1 MQKTRKLLI
10 VVLLTAVIG
19 GIAVFADR
27 YEPPLVDYQLAEL
40 ILPGNIKI
48 SPWTDE
54 KNNISYYFIPS
65 YVDFEEIQLST
76 DGKQGIKIGNTVF
89 NDGDRLFGFKA
100 DQEYIMFDKDNI
112 GHNIEFLQSGETAT
126 IFVST
131 ITGSMDAIYK
141 SKEKKEV
148 AKITV
153 LDKGGN
159 VDFTSSETKIK
170 GRGNSTWDALK
181 RPFSIFLNEPKSL
194 LGMGTSSKWVLLAN
208 SYDDSEIRNAMVFD
222 MARKVGLPGTSEY
235 EYVNL
240 YLNGEYNGLY
250 MICQSVDTFTE
261 RTDVDKEGLFLFSA
275 ELAGRKGEMKYTLYA
290 EDNKA
295 FIDVELP
302 DKLSAEEIE
311 VAEEIITEIDTV
323 IKNGGN
329 NIGEVIDLDS
339 WVKKYLIDES
349 FENIDSGIIS
359 SYFYKSTKDVN
370 SKVFAGPI
378 WDYDLILGNERML
391 LYSEGNPEVLF
402 AKQDYRSSEER
413 ILWYSEL
420 YSNPVFYN
428 EMVKTFKEDF
438 LPYLEWLIQNGIYK
452 YSQKISLAKSADDI
466 RWGKDS
472 PYKYEKIVEF
482 LSKRVDF
489 LKSIWLDNEEYVKV
503 THYTPGENCAFYIA
517 YILKGHTLADNPEIM
532 AEFSESDIWYVEGTD
547 EEYDFTLPVNE
558 DIVLVKPFINVET
571 GIKDKIK
578 DFLSENNKFLEIG
591 VSIGALVFAVL
602 LLQLRKRLKKGVR

>member
-1 MQKTRKLLI
+1 MQKIRKLLI
-10 VVLLTAVIG
+10 IVLLTVAIG

-27 YEPPLVDYQLAEL
+27 YETPLVDYQLAEL

-112 GHNIEFLQSGETAT
+112 GHNIEFLKAGETAT

-141 SKEKKEV
+141 SKGKKEI

-153 LDKGGN
+153 LDKNGN
-159 VDFTSSETKIK
+159 VDFISAETKIK
-170 GRGNSTWDALK
+170 GRGNATWDKLK
-181 RPFSIFLNEPKSL
+181 KPFSILLNEPKSL

-208 SYDDSEIRNAMVFD
+208 AFDDSEIRNAMVFD
-222 MARKVGLPGTSEY
+222 TAHKVGLSETSEY

-261 RTDVDKEGLFLFSA
+261 RTDEDKEGLFLFSA
-275 ELAGRKGEMKYTLYA
+275 ELPGRKNEMKYTLYA

-295 FIDVELP
+295 FIDVCLP
-302 DKLSAEEIE
+302 DKLSAEEKD
-311 VAEEIITEIDTV
+311 VAEKIISEIDTV
-323 IKNGGN
+323 ITKGGN
-329 NIGEVIDLDS
+329 DISEVIDLDS
-339 WVKKYLIDES
+339 WVKKYLIDEI
-349 FENIDSGIIS
+349 FENIDSGITS
-359 SYFYKSTKDVN
+359 TYFYKSTKDEN

-378 WDYDLILGNERML
+378 WDYDLILGNESFL
-391 LYSEGNPEVLF
+391 FFSEGNPEVLF
-402 AKQDYRSSEER
+402 AKQDFRSSEER
-413 ILWYSEL
+413 VLWYSEL

-438 LPYLEWLIQNGIYK
+438 LPQLEWLIQDGIYK
-452 YSQKISLAKSADDI
+452 YAEEVSLAKSADDI

-472 PYKYEKIVEF
+472 AYKYEKIIEF

-489 LKSIWLDNEEYVKV
+489 LKRIWLDNEDYVKV
-503 THYTPGENCAFYIA
+503 THYTPGENCVFYIA
-517 YILKGHTLADNPEIM
+517 YILKGHSIADNPEIM
-532 AEFSESDIWYVEGTD
+532 AEFSESDIWYIEGTD
-547 EEYDFTLPVNE
+547 EEYDFNLPVNE
-558 DIVLVKPFINVET
+558 DIVLVKPFIKVET